1 MNVSPGIAVFDLD
14 YTLLEGDSE
23 AMWCQF
29 LFNRQVV
36 DRHFAQ
42 RIVDYYHDYE
52 AGKLD
57 IHEYEAFLLRPI
69 SEYPLPQ
76 MIELRQDYLV
86 EVFQAIR
93 PRMIRRLKWFR
104 SLGYHLLLITASN
117 SFLAEPIAQQLG
129 FSNVI
134 CTQVQRVD
142 GRYTTKLAGL
152 PVFQAGKVTHLDAWL
167 TLHNL
172 TLEKSWGFSD
182 SHNDIPLLERVQN
195 PVAVTPD
202 PRLRDHA
209 LEKGWKIILG

>member
-1 MNVSPGIAVFDLD
+1 MNESPGIAIFDLD

-36 DRHFAQ
+36 DRHFVQ
-42 RIVDYYHDYE
+42 RIEDYYRDYD

-57 IHEYEAFLLRPI
+57 IHEYEAFLLQPI

-76 MIELRQDYLV
+76 MLQLRKDYLG
-86 EVFQAIR
+86 EISQAIR
-93 PRMIRRLKWFR
+93 PRMIRRLNWFR

-167 TLHNL
+167 TSHNL
-172 TLEKSWGFSD
+172 NLEKSWGFSD